1 MGTQMN
7 IFMLWLILVALTA
20 LAGLTANLLW
30 PDKDSETLIVACF
43 LAPVTTLI
51 TTLIAPAVI
60 ARAFYLRTLH
70 TLGYPQK

>member
-1 MGTQMN
+1 MN

-51 TTLIAPAVI
+51 APAVI

-70 TLGYPQK
+70 TPEYPQK

>member
-1 MGTQMN
+1 MN

-51 TTLIAPAVI
+51 APAVI